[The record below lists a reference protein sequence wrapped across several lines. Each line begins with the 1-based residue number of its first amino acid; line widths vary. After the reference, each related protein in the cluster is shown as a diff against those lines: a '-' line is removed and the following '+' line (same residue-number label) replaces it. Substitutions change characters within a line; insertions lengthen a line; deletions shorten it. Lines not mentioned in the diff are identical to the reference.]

1 MHPTVC
7 CSSWGHAH
15 PGASG
20 RLGIDC
26 MVVGMIPRVFAFR
39 TQGMQR
45 LRWAAQADNGPVGE
59 PVFRLRR
66 TTKAVFDDFRQWVAD
81 DPSEVACDE
90 VITHARVKAI
100 LDTLH
105 SDQLHTEA
113 TAMGS
118 FTRKARATMTF
129 GTLRTSIRRAQ
140 LARMAPM
147 IREHQ
152 TASVGER
159 CAYSRASCWVLVCAN
174 CRFPSCKCAAYVGHS
189 LT

>member
-1 MHPTVC
+1 
-7 CSSWGHAH
+7 
-15 PGASG
+15 
-20 RLGIDC
+20 

-105 SDQLHTEA
+105 SDQLHRGDRNGLLHKKGPGNHDLWDFTDVDPSRPV
-113 TAMGS
+113 GS
-118 FTRKARATMTF
+118 DGADDQGASDCFRR
-129 GTLRTSIRRAQ
+129 GTLCILTCVV
-140 LARMAPM
+140 L
-147 IREHQ
+147 
-152 TASVGER
+152 G
-159 CAYSRASCWVLVCAN
+159 SRVCICAN

>member
-1 MHPTVC
+1 
-7 CSSWGHAH
+7 
-15 PGASG
+15 
-20 RLGIDC
+20 

-105 SDQLHTEA
+105 SDQLHRGDRNGLLHKKGPGNHDLWDFTDVDPSHPV
-113 TAMGS
+113 GS
-118 FTRKARATMTF
+118 DGADDQGASDCFRR
-129 GTLRTSIRRAQ
+129 GTLCILTCVV
-140 LARMAPM
+140 L
-147 IREHQ
+147 
-152 TASVGER
+152 G
-159 CAYSRASCWVLVCAN
+159 SRVC
-174 CRFPSCKCAAYVGHS
+174 K
-189 LT
+189 L